1 MKLGDKMLKQFKV
14 NNFKNF
20 KDDLDIDF
28 SDVNGYKFSQDCI
41 TNDFIGKIIIYGKN
55 GSGKTNLSKAL
66 GDLKETL
73 TMSNDMKSAHSFIS
87 NANSDNEITT
97 FTYTFLF
104 NNKTDKV
111 VYEYQKSDLFNLI
124 KKRLYIN
131 EKNIYS
137 YDFNKNKFTE
147 KNEDYFHNSDIF
159 TIYQNNTN
167 PSLPFLRWVVN
178 NGSVEK
184 NSVFNK
190 IYDYALKITQIFTP
204 TTASIQLSKN
214 KLDELEHN
222 INDLEEFLN
231 YMGIACK
238 LSMEKLPDGTK
249 ELYFVFKSRKVAFLE
264 NASSGTLSLFN
275 FYIRFLMPNKESSI
289 LYFDEF
295 DAFFHFELS
304 EKIVQYIK
312 EKYINS
318 LVIFTTHNTNL
329 MSNKIMRPDTLFI
342 LSTNGRLIPLCKAM
356 DRELRAGHNLG
367 KLYMNGEFD
376 ED

>member
-1 MKLGDKMLKQFKV
+1 MLKHFKV

-41 TNDFIGKIIIYGKN
+41 TLDLIGKMIIYGKN

-66 GDLKETL
+66 CDLKETL
-73 TMSNDMKSAHSFIS
+73 TMSNDMKSNHSFIS
-87 NANSDNEITT
+87 NANSNNEITT

-104 NNKTDKV
+104 NNKKDKV
-111 VYEYQKSDLFNLI
+111 VYKYQKTDLYNLTNET
-124 KKRLYIN
+124 LNIN
-131 EKNIYS
+131 GKIIYS
-137 YDFNKNKFTE
+137 YDFNKNRFVE
-147 KNEDYFHNSDIF
+147 KSEDYFHNSDIF
-159 TIYQNNTN
+159 TIYQKNTN
-167 PSLPFLRWVVN
+167 PSLPFVRWLVN
-178 NGSVEK
+178 NGAVEK

-190 IYDYALKITQIFTP
+190 IYDYAVKITQIFTP
-204 TTASIQLSKN
+204 TTALIQLSRN
-214 KLDELEHN
+214 ELDELDRNVSE
-222 INDLEEFLN
+222 LEEFLN
-231 YMGIACK
+231 YMGIECK
-238 LSMEKLPDGTK
+238 LSMEKLPDGSK
-249 ELYFVFKSRKVAFLE
+249 ELYFVFRNRKVAFLE

-275 FYIRFLMPNKESSI
+275 FYIRFLMPHKESSI

-312 EKYINS
+312 EKYKDS

-342 LSTNGRLIPLCKAM
+342 LSTSGKLTPLCKAT
-356 DRELRAGHNLG
+356 DRELREGHNLG

>member
-1 MKLGDKMLKQFKV
+1 MLKRFVV

-20 KDDLDIDF
+20 RENLEIDF

-41 TNDFIGKIIIYGKN
+41 TNDLIGKMIIYGKN
-55 GSGKTNLSKAL
+55 GSGKTNLSRAL
-66 GDLKETL
+66 CDLKETL
-73 TMSNDMKSAHSFIS
+73 IMSNNMSSNHSFIS
-87 NANSDNEITT
+87 NADSNSDVTT
-97 FTYTFLF
+97 FSYTFLF
-104 NNKTDKV
+104 NNKKDEV
-111 VYEYQKSDLFNLI
+111 VYTYQKKDLFNLSSEM
-124 KKRLYIN
+124 LVVN
-131 EKNIYS
+131 GNILYS
-137 YDFNKNKFTE
+137 YDFVENEFVE
-147 KNEDYFHNSDIF
+147 KNDDYFHNLDIF
-159 TIYQNNTN
+159 NIFQNNTN

-184 NSVFNK
+184 DSVLNK
-190 IYDYALKITQIFTP
+190 IYNYALKITQIFTP

-214 KLDELEHN
+214 ELDELDHN
-222 INDLEEFLN
+222 VTELEEFLN
-231 YMGIACK
+231 YMGIQCK
-238 LSMEKLPDGTK
+238 LSMEKLPDGNK
-249 ELYFVFKSRKVAFLE
+249 ELYFLFKNRKVSFLE

-275 FYIRFLMPNKESSI
+275 FYVHFLMPHKESSI

-312 EKYINS
+312 DKYKSS

-342 LSTNGRLIPLCKAM
+342 LSTSEKLTPLCKAT
-356 DRELRAGHNLG
+356 DRELREGHNLG

-376 ED
+376 EE